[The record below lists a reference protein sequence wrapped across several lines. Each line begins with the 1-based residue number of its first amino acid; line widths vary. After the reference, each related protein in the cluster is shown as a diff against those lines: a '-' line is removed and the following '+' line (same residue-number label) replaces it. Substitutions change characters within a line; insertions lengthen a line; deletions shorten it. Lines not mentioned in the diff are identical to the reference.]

1 MSKQITVYGFT
12 AYDIESDTND
22 PRPVKAT
29 QEKIRTLPG
38 ALIIE
43 ASAEEIDASL
53 LNEQGF
59 YRPPKS

>member
-1 MSKQITVYGFT
+1 MSKHVTVYGFT
-12 AYDIESDTND
+12 AYEIASDTND
-22 PRPVKAT
+22 PRTVKAT
-29 QEKIRTLPG
+29 REKIKTLAG